1 MNKMLKVMLDAEEN
15 ITFYKHLRL
24 KNSPLK
30 LDVLDKDEVYLTTL
44 GNKQLNRSLRLTL
57 LHAIR

>member
-1 MNKMLKVMLDAEEN
+1 MLKVMLDAEEN
-15 ITFYKHLRL
+15 ISFYKHLRL
-24 KNSPLK
+24 KNSP

-44 GNKQLNRSLRLTL
+44 GNKQLYRSLRLTF